1 MKEIFIKTLI
11 TLIIISLLYL
21 LTAFV
26 LYAYQK
32 KIIFHP
38 SNKKADISEIQ
49 EKIKDIK
56 EITYQLPNGKQI
68 YAWYLK
74 PQKNKKLII
83 FFHGNS
89 NNLEKNS
96 TQLPYF
102 EKLGYGFLLPEYEGF
117 GGIKGNLT
125 QQELEQDA
133 KTALLW
139 ALSKGFKPK
148 DIIIYGH
155 SLGTYVATYAAH
167 FMAQEHQPVSSLVLE
182 APFYS
187 IIDMARYKFGAIFP
201 FEILLKDKFETN
213 NIIQKIQTPLFVGHG
228 KKDPVIPYAQ
238 GLKLFETAIHPKVFY
253 SSETADH
260 HSLPKNGF
268 IDAVLGEKE

>member
-1 MKEIFIKTLI
+1 MKEILIKILI
-11 TLIIISLLYL
+11 TLTIIAFLYL
-21 LTAFV
+21 IIAFV
-26 LYAYQK
+26 LYVYQK
-32 KIIFHP
+32 KFIFHP
-38 SNKKADISEIQ
+38 ANKKAEISEIQ
-49 EKIKDIK
+49 EKIKKIQ

-83 FFHGNS
+83 YFHGNS
-89 NNLEKNS
+89 NNLEKNA

-133 KTALLW
+133 KTALQW
-139 ALSKGFKPK
+139 ALSKGYKPK
-148 DIIIYGH
+148 DIILYGH
-155 SLGTYVATYAAH
+155 SLGTYVATFAAH
-167 FMAQEHQPVSSLVLE
+167 FMAQEHEPVFSLVLE
-182 APFYS
+182 SPFYS
-187 IIDMARYKFGAIFP
+187 IIDMARHKFGSVFP
-201 FEILLKDKFETN
+201 FSLLLKDKFETN

-228 KKDPVIPYAQ
+228 KNDTVVPYSQ
-238 GLKLFETAIHPKVFY
+238 GLKLFEKAIHPKVFY

-268 IDAVLGEKE
+268 IDAVLGKKE